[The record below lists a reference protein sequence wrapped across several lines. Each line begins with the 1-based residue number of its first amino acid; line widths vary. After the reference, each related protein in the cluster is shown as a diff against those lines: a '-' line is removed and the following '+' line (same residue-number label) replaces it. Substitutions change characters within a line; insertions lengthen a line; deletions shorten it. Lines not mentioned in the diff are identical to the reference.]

1 MRQTGTPRRG
11 ETGFTLV
18 EVLVA
23 IVILVFGLVAVTNLM
38 IVAGS
43 SNSVANATTATTA
56 AARQRLDVLKATPFT
71 LLPAVQSGTLDT
83 DTVGFFNEV
92 VVPGVAPIHTRWR
105 ISPVAGD
112 NQLRYIEVASQA
124 EAILL
129 RSRSRVTFSTFRAC
143 TARPLGCP
151 AP

>member
-1 MRQTGTPRRG
+1 MKRTARQA
-11 ETGFTLV
+11 GFTLI

-43 SNSVANATTATTA
+43 SNAVANATTATTA

-71 LLPAVQSGTLDT
+71 LLPAAASGSLTAD
-83 DTVGFFNEV
+83 DPGFFDEI

-112 NQLRYIEVASQA
+112 NQLRYIEVMS
-124 EAILL
+124 EATALLL
-129 RSRSRVTFSTFRAC
+129 RSRSQATFRTFRAC
-143 TARPLGCP
+143 TAQPLGCP